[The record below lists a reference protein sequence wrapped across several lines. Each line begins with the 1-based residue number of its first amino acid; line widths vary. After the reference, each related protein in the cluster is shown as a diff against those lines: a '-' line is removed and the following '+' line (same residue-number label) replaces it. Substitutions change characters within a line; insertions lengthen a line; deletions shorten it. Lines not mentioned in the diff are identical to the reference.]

1 MTFQRKRFLFF
12 LSMFIELTTSHL
24 IYILLLYTITVE
36 IQLIYPIFNKFFS
49 KFLTSRENAD
59 KIVFLRSFF

>member
-1 MTFQRKRFLFF
+1 
-12 LSMFIELTTSHL
+12 MFIELTTSHL

-36 IQLIYPIFNKFFS
+36 IQLIYPIFNNFFS
-49 KFLTSRENAD
+49 KFLTSRENVD